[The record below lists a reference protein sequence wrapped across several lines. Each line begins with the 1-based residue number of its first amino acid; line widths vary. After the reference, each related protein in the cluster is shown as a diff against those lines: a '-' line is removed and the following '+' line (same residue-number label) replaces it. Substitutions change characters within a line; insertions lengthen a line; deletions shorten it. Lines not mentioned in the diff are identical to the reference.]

1 MAGVT
6 GSSSTEHA
14 RPTWLRPTPDFK
26 LRHYLFFDW
35 SIVCVAAGSATFL
48 GFKLAWVGANEAFGL
63 LPPYLSYMILHAVLL
78 LIGWFFHSLVS
89 FRQSLGLVGFF
100 RYSQTVFAFKALD
113 FLVFSVLAYAGDVAS
128 VVAVLT
134 ASAILFLLR
143 FLVLSRFVFAP

>member
-1 MAGVT
+1 MWYQAIRN
-6 GSSSTEHA
+6 S
-14 RPTWLRPTPDFK
+14 
-26 LRHYLFFDW
+26 FFDW
-35 SIVCVAAGSATFL
+35 SIVRVAAGSAAFL
-48 GFKLAWVGANEAFGL
+48 VFKLVWVDANDAFGL
-63 LPPYLSYMILHAVLL
+63 LPHHLSYLLLHVTLL

-89 FRQSLGLVGFF
+89 FRQPAGLAGFF

-113 FLVFSVLAYAGDVAS
+113 FLVFSILVYAGDVAS

>member
-1 MAGVT
+1 MYR
-6 GSSSTEHA
+6 HA
-14 RPTWLRPTPDFK
+14 ITHAYFI
-26 LRHYLFFDW
+26 FFDW
-35 SIVCVAAGSATFL
+35 SIVRVAAGSATFL

-128 VVAVLT
+128 VFAVLV
-134 ASAILFLLR
+134 ASAFLFLLR

>member
-1 MAGVT
+1 MV
-6 GSSSTEHA
+6 
-14 RPTWLRPTPDFK
+14 
-26 LRHYLFFDW
+26 
-35 SIVCVAAGSATFL
+35 
-48 GFKLAWVGANEAFGL
+48 
-63 LPPYLSYMILHAVLL
+63 LHAVLL

-113 FLVFSVLAYAGDVAS
+113 FLAFSVLVYAGDVAS
-128 VVAVLT
+128 VFAVLV